1 MADLLLPDFPYFHKF
16 TYVISYSIL
25 VHIAMTVII
34 ASMPIL
40 YSLRI
45 FKLLN
50 IRFSNQLFV
59 SSSIFVQFSP
69 VKVQCYSFASIIIQD
84 TEIIFISLFSYLL
97 SISFTIEFY
106 TSFQFFNSHP
116 SCNQSLKYIK
126 IFFFNFLG

>member
-1 MADLLLPDFPYFHKF
+1 MVDLLLPDFPYFHKF

-84 TEIIFISLFSYLL
+84 TEIIFILL

-106 TSFQFFNSHP
+106 TSFQFFNSYP

-126 IFFFNFLG
+126 KFFFNFLG